1 MVQLRCY
8 SPKEDSAP
16 GGLLQELEAR
26 QDEVLAQLDELNA
39 KVEAV
44 LIGLGVRLDEPYEPT
59 LLQTADDEQ

>member
-8 SPKEDSAP
+8 SPDEDLAP

-44 LIGLGVRLDEPYEPT
+44 LIGLGVRLDEPYEP
-59 LLQTADDEQ
+59 AVVMVSDDE